1 MADVGTSRPRF
12 RAEHATVLGP
22 PRPQRC
28 CNANREAAPVRSR
41 LVVVPKRLRRPLYRN
56 RVGHISVRH
65 ICADGEVSKPRP
77 SFGCLKLRPTMSTKS
92 SRLTLAF
99 GSNE

>member
-1 MADVGTSRPRF
+1 MTD
-12 RAEHATVLGP
+12 
-22 PRPQRC
+22 
-28 CNANREAAPVRSR
+28 
-41 LVVVPKRLRRPLYRN
+41 YRN

-65 ICADGEVSKPRP
+65 ICADGELSKPRP
-77 SFGCLKLRPTMSTKS
+77 SFGCLKLRPMMSTKS